1 MTEKEPVYVR
11 YVQLTDKC
19 RRALALVVDPDE
31 DFKDIQ
37 GSEQTIKGAEA

>member
-1 MTEKEPVYVR
+1 MTKDKEPAYVR

-31 DFKDIQ
+31 DFKEVQ
-37 GSEQTIKGAEA
+37 SPEQKEPSP